1 LRIGLEELAQL
12 TKVLVISLPRLA
24 WFWSQYNRL
33 SLRESGDDSR
43 DGLPDHP
50 KFACNGGFDHS
61 SLGKTNDTGFE
72 LGCVFFCV
80 WASWKP
86 KIKLSVNV
94 GLAM

>member
-1 LRIGLEELAQL
+1 LRIGLKELSQL

-33 SLRESGDDSR
+33 SLRELGDDSR

-61 SLGKTNDTGFE
+61 GLRKTNDMGFE